1 MTKLDDNGAINKGII
16 LEQWKTCVEMANSV
30 SQRRDTMNNIFV
42 TVNLAII
49 AAVTVSWD
57 LKCIL
62 LSVAGIVICIIWF
75 LFIGNYK
82 NLNKEKFQIIHKL
95 EKKLPAQPFTDEW
108 FLLKANKKYMNGTKL
123 EKVLPSA
130 FIAMHGI
137 IIGIIATQQFF

>member
-1 MTKLDDNGAINKGII
+1 MTKLDDNGGTNKGII

-95 EKKLPAQPFTDEW
+95 EKELPTQPFADEW
-108 FLLKANKKYMNGTKL
+108 ALLKSNKKYMNGTKL
-123 EKVLPSA
+123 EKALPSA
-130 FIAMHGI
+130 FMAMHLI
-137 IIGIIATQQFF
+137 IVVIIGIQQTL

>member
-1 MTKLDDNGAINKGII
+1 MPSTNDNNTSSQELI

-62 LSVAGIVICIIWF
+62 LSIAGMVICCIWF
-75 LFIGNYK
+75 LFIVNYK
-82 NLNKEKFQIIHKL
+82 NLNKGLFVSL
-95 EKKLPAQPFTDEW
+95 C
-108 FLLKANKKYMNGTKL
+108 G
-123 EKVLPSA
+123 
-130 FIAMHGI
+130 
-137 IIGIIATQQFF
+137 